1 MVAEFG
7 PVVCEGAHPWAFPN
21 VKYAINVVMNL
32 NILSSQDVGEGW
44 FLHLVLKSRRDLTL
58 TSRHNFPPTFK
69 E

>member
-1 MVAEFG
+1 VVAKFG

-21 VKYAINVVMNL
+21 VKYAINVVKNL

-44 FLHLVLKSRRDLTL
+44 FLYLILKSWRDLTL
-58 TSRHNFPPTFK
+58 TSGHNFPPTFK

>member
-7 PVVCEGAHPWAFPN
+7 PVVCKGAHPWALPN

-44 FLHLVLKSRRDLTL
+44 FLHFVLKSRRDLTL

-69 E
+69 V